1 MVFLYVKGQ
10 GETLFPL
17 GREDPICKG
26 GKKRMKKKAL
36 KRIVSLLLGALLLL
50 GCTLPAGAQ
59 TTWRNPFTDVKESDW
74 FYPHVQWAAGS
85 GVLSGTSATTFEP
98 DAPMT
103 RGMFVTALANW
114 EGIDPAQYPGS
125 RFQDVAEGAWYA
137 APIQWAASWGIASGT
152 GQGDFTF
159 DAPTLDTFSP
169 LAPLTRQDAV
179 VLLYQYMSALD
190 VEMESA
196 SGQLGRFPDGED
208 TALYARNAMEWA
220 ITNQILQGSDGMLLP
235 GGTLTRAQAAAL
247 LDNFSAQAPQRETM
261 EAPASITTITW
272 TYTAGEQEYQFR
284 IPQIQAEGV
293 DTVEINR
300 AIVNRY
306 TYAVNNSA
314 ALVNGGYQPIYSDVG
329 YYYSVFQGFG
339 DFRILSLVTYDKWNE
354 DYSFAVWNV
363 DLSTGQLVESAQLL
377 AKAGYRVDS
386 YSQKIA
392 AALEGAF
399 DKYLALWEEQAGP
412 MSQEEA
418 VGYRAATLSPANYAL
433 DGGEVDFFGGTLQVE
448 GTPLFVDATGQLW
461 AIGRIWHAAGSQQ
474 VYKPLALPGMRVLP
488 FAN

>member
-17 GREDPICKG
+17 GREGPICKG

-36 KRIVSLLLGALLLL
+36 KRIVSLLLGALLLV
-50 GCTLPAGAQ
+50 GCALPAGAL
-59 TTWRNPFTDVKESDW
+59 TLDLEKTYTDVKRTDW
-74 FYPHVQWAAGS
+74 FYNDVYWATITGTM
-85 GVLSGTSATTFEP
+85 SGTGAAFEP
-98 DAPMT
+98 NAPMT
-103 RGMFVTALANW
+103 RAMLVTTLYNRASPTEL
-114 EGIDPAQYPGS
+114 DFKSS
-125 RFQDVAEGAWYA
+125 RFQDVEADVWYT
-137 APIQWAASWGIASGT
+137 APIEWAASWGIASGT
-152 GQGDFTF
+152 GQGGFTF
-159 DAPTLDTFSP
+159 DTPTLDTFSP

-179 VLLYQYMSALD
+179 VLLFQYMSALD

-339 DFRILSLVTYDKWNE
+339 DFRVLSLVTYDKWNE

-399 DKYLALWEEQAGP
+399 DKYLALWEGQIGP

-418 VGYRAATLSPANYAL
+418 AGYRAATLSPANYAL
-433 DGGEVDFFGGTLQVE
+433 DGGEVDFFGGKLQVE
-448 GTPLFVDATGQLW
+448 GTPLFVDAAGQLW

>member
-1 MVFLYVKGQ
+1 
-10 GETLFPL
+10 
-17 GREDPICKG
+17 
-26 GKKRMKKKAL
+26 MKKNARNKLVCLAL
-36 KRIVSLLLGALLLL
+36 ALALLL
-50 GCTLPAGAQ
+50 GCALGAWPAGARSLA
-59 TTWRNPFTDVKESDW
+59 WENPFTDVEESDW

-103 RGMFVTALANW
+103 RGMFITALANW

-152 GQGDFTF
+152 GQGGFTF
-159 DAPTLDTFSP
+159 DTPTLDTFSP

-339 DFRILSLVTYDKWNE
+339 DFRILSLVTYDK
-354 DYSFAVWNV
+354 
-363 DLSTGQLVESAQLL
+363 
-377 AKAGYRVDS
+377 
-386 YSQKIA
+386 
-392 AALEGAF
+392 
-399 DKYLALWEEQAGP
+399 
-412 MSQEEA
+412 
-418 VGYRAATLSPANYAL
+418 
-433 DGGEVDFFGGTLQVE
+433 
-448 GTPLFVDATGQLW
+448 
-461 AIGRIWHAAGSQQ
+461 
-474 VYKPLALPGMRVLP
+474 
-488 FAN
+488 

>member
-50 GCTLPAGAQ
+50 GCTLPAGAL
-59 TTWRNPFTDVKESDW
+59 TLDLEKTYTDVKRTDW
-74 FYPHVQWAAGS
+74 FYNDVYWATITGTM
-85 GVLSGTSATTFEP
+85 SGTGAAFEP
-98 DAPMT
+98 NAPMT
-103 RGMFVTALANW
+103 RAMLVTALYNR
-114 EGIDPAQYPGS
+114 EDVGDTDYKGS
-125 RFQDVAEGAWYA
+125 RFQDVEEDIWYT
-137 APIQWAASWGIASGT
+137 APVEWAASWGIASGT

-159 DAPTLDTFSP
+159 DSPTLDTFSP

-386 YSQKIA
+386 YSQEIA

-399 DKYLALWEEQAGP
+399 DKYLALWEEQIGP

-418 VGYRAATLSPANYAL
+418 AGYRAATLSPANYAL

>member
-59 TTWRNPFTDVKESDW
+59 TTWQNPFTDVKESDW
-74 FYPHVQWAAGS
+74 FYQD
-85 GVLSGTSATTFEP
+85 VLWVAERGYFSGTTETTFEP
-98 DAPMT
+98 NAPMT
-103 RGMFVTALANW
+103 RAMLVTTLYNRASPTEL
-114 EGIDPAQYPGS
+114 DFKSS
-125 RFQDVAEGAWYA
+125 RFQDVEEDIWYT
-137 APIQWAASWGIASGT
+137 APVEWAASWGIASGT
-152 GQGDFTF
+152 GQGNFTF
-159 DAPTLDTFSP
+159 DTPTLETFSP
-169 LAPLTRQDAV
+169 AAPVTRQDAA

-235 GGTLTRAQAAAL
+235 GGTLTRAQAAAV

-261 EAPASITTITW
+261 EAPASMTTITW

-306 TYAVNNSA
+306 TYSVNNSS

-339 DFRILSLVTYDKWNE
+339 DFRVLSLVTYDKWNE

-399 DKYLALWEEQAGP
+399 DKYLALWEGQIGP

-418 VGYRAATLSPANYAL
+418 AGYRAATLSPANYAL

-448 GTPLFVDATGQLW
+448 GTPLFVDAAGQLW

>member
-159 DAPTLDTFSP
+159 DTPTLETFSP
-169 LAPLTRQDAV
+169 AAPVTRQDAAV
-179 VLLYQYMSALD
+179 ILYGYAQLLGGETQSTTYPLN
-190 VEMESA
+190 
-196 SGQLGRFPDGED
+196 RFPDGWD
-208 TALYARNAMEWA
+208 MSIYARDAMAWA
-220 ITNQILQGSDGMLLP
+220 IAQGIFQGSDGKLLP
-235 GGTLTRAQAAAL
+235 RDTLTRAQAAAVL
-247 LDNFSAQAPQRETM
+247 HKFANELYSQDMDETALG
-261 EAPASITTITW
+261 EAPVHPVPDAGYLLGDTI
-272 TYTAGEQEYQFR
+272 YRYR
-284 IPQIQAEGV
+284 IPEVELPGV
-293 DTVEINR
+293 DTAQVNQEIQNAYGQLYED
-300 AIVNRY
+300 AIASMEQGIPPV
-306 TYAVNNSA
+306 VDEI
-314 ALVNGGYQPIYSDVG
+314 GYFWNVRKY
-329 YYYSVFQGFG
+329 G
-339 DFRILSLVTYDKWNE
+339 DKILSLVTWERSNE
-354 DYSFAVWNV
+354 TNYRFRVWNI
-363 DLSTGQLVESAQLL
+363 SMETGQQWNTGEAVLELSE
-377 AKAGYRVDS
+377 DS
-386 YSQKIA
+386 
-392 AALEGAF
+392 LEGYELAAQEALDAAF
-399 DKYLALWEEQAGP
+399 DKWVEFRGTVDAGLAEELRQ
-412 MSQEEA
+412 Q
-418 VGYRAATLSPANYAL
+418 TLSPENL
-433 DGGEVDFFGGTLQVE
+433 SLEGVPLFFGT
-448 GTPLFVDATGQLW
+448 DGQLW
-461 AIGRIWHAAGSQQ
+461 MAGCVWHDVGSQRRF
-474 VYKPLALPGMRVLP
+474 VCLPLGSLSRFWGK
-488 FAN
+488 

>member
-1 MVFLYVKGQ
+1 
-10 GETLFPL
+10 
-17 GREDPICKG
+17 
-26 GKKRMKKKAL
+26 MKKNARNKLVCLAL
-36 KRIVSLLLGALLLL
+36 ALALLL
-50 GCTLPAGAQ
+50 GCALGAWPAGARSLA
-59 TTWRNPFTDVKESDW
+59 WENPFTDVEDTDW

-85 GVLSGTSATTFEP
+85 GVLSGTSATTFAP
-98 DAPMT
+98 NAPMT
-103 RGMFVTALANW
+103 RGMFITALANW

-169 LAPLTRQDAV
+169 QAPLTRQDAV

-386 YSQKIA
+386 YSQEIA

-399 DKYLALWEEQAGP
+399 DKYLALWEGQIGP

-418 VGYRAATLSPANYAL
+418 AGYRAATLSPANYAL

-448 GTPLFVDATGQLW
+448 GTPLFVDAAGQLW

>member
-1 MVFLYVKGQ
+1 
-10 GETLFPL
+10 
-17 GREDPICKG
+17 
-26 GKKRMKKKAL
+26 MKKNARNKLVCLAL
-36 KRIVSLLLGALLLL
+36 ALALLL
-50 GCTLPAGAQ
+50 GCALGAWPAGARSLA
-59 TTWRNPFTDVKESDW
+59 WENPFTDVEESDW

-103 RGMFVTALANW
+103 RGMF
-114 EGIDPAQYPGS
+114 
-125 RFQDVAEGAWYA
+125 EGAWYA

-235 GGTLTRAQAAAL
+235 GGTLTRAQAAAV

-261 EAPASITTITW
+261 EAPASMTTITW

-284 IPQIQAEGV
+284 IPQIQAEDV

-386 YSQKIA
+386 YSQEIA

-399 DKYLALWEEQAGP
+399 DKYLALWEGQIGP

-418 VGYRAATLSPANYAL
+418 AGYRAATLSPANYAL

-448 GTPLFVDATGQLW
+448 GTPLFVDAAGQLW